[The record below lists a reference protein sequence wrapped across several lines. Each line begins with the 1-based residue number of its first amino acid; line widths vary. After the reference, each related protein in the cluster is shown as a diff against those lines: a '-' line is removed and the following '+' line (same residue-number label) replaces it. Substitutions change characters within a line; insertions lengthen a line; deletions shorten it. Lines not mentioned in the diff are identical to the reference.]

1 MAEVSIELKGLDKL
15 RAAFRKFPSMVAQH
29 MTKAGT
35 EAAKEI
41 LSTRGLGGSKGSYPG
56 MTSANQPPTPY
67 YIRGRGTQYKSFN
80 AGNSEKY
87 GARWTVKSAGY
98 RTTIGNTAS
107 YAPYLAGER
116 QARAMKKIGWIKL
129 TTAVDKKI
137 VKVRRIYQAWVNKAL
152 RRAGL

>member
-1 MAEVSIELKGLDKL
+1 MPEVSIELKGLDKL

-29 MTKAGT
+29 MTQAGS

-41 LSTRGLGGSKGSYPG
+41 LKTKGLKSYPAH
-56 MTSANQPPTPY
+56 TAANQPPTPY

-137 VKVRRIYQAWVNKAL
+137 VKIRSIYQAWVNKAL